1 MRETRKKEQEVAK
14 ARKKQAKLDRRAAKN
29 AEIAKTEPTE
39 KTENER
45 RQPSNV
51 STKSPS
57 GHVR

>member
-39 KTENER
+39 KKE
-45 RQPSNV
+45 
-51 STKSPS
+51 K
-57 GHVR
+57 